1 MADLAARGLVG
12 SDQRH
17 LTHLQLLLAR
27 QCGQQPRVVGGES
40 VKPREGPQVTGRVTQ
55 VECVPALAA
64 CPAGPHRPR
73 SRGQAATCSVLLLG
87 VTLTLNNKDKPMF
100 P

>member
-1 MADLAARGLVG
+1 MAELAARGLVG

-27 QCGQQPRVVGGES
+27 QCGQQPRVVGGDS

-73 SRGQAATCSVLLLG
+73 SRGAGCHLLCTAAWGYSDF
-87 VTLTLNNKDKPMF
+87 K
-100 P
+100 